1 MKGSTLGAI
10 IFIIIGVIITIIGVI
25 FFELNRSKS
34 QSQPWWVFVLI
45 IGGPIIAILAAIV
58 LAFSLRP
65 ETEIKV
71 EETSYLY

>member
-10 IFIIIGVIITIIGVI
+10 IFIIIGVIITVIGVI

-34 QSQPWWVFVLI
+34 QAQPWWVFVLI